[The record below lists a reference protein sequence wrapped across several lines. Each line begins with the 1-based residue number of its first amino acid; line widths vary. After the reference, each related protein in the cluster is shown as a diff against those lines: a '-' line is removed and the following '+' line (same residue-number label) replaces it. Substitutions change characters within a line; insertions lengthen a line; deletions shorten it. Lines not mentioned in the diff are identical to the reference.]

1 MKLSLQLGP
10 FVILL
15 ATACYIQAH
24 WNQIPDRFPVH
35 WGINGMPDGWS
46 GRTPLGVYGPL
57 LFGAALVIA
66 ISVPAYAISHST
78 QRVSAAGGTQGQGEF
93 AHRTAVVLL
102 GVEYFIAAV
111 LSLVALLP
119 FTGNPGMVPIVILTV
134 GILASA
140 FFLSRWLGRGRD
152 WSQHIPGSDA
162 CWKLGMFYFNP
173 DDPALFVEKRIGIGY
188 TINFAHGSSWIVLAL
203 TLVLPLG
210 LGALALW
217 HR

>member
-1 MKLSLQLGP
+1 
-10 FVILL
+10 
-15 ATACYIQAH
+15 
-24 WNQIPDRFPVH
+24 
-35 WGINGMPDGWS
+35 
-46 GRTPLGVYGPL
+46 
-57 LFGAALVIA
+57 
-66 ISVPAYAISHST
+66 
-78 QRVSAAGGTQGQGEF
+78 
-93 AHRTAVVLL
+93 
-102 GVEYFIAAV
+102 
-111 LSLVALLP
+111 
-119 FTGNPGMVPIVILTV
+119 VPIVILTV

>member
-10 FVILL
+10 FGILL
-15 ATACYIQAH
+15 ATAAYIQAH
-24 WNQIPDRFPVH
+24 WNHIPDRFPVH
-35 WGINGMPDGWS
+35 WGMNGMPNGWS

-66 ISVPAYAISHST
+66 ISVPAYAISHGV
-78 QRVSAAGGTQGQGEF
+78 QRVSAAGGAPSPGEF
-93 AHRTAVVLL
+93 AHRTSVVLL
-102 GVEYFIAAV
+102 GVEFFVAAV

-119 FTGNPGMVPIVILTV
+119 FTGNPGMMPIVILTV

-140 FFLSRWLGRGRD
+140 VFLSRWLGHGRGR
-152 WSQHIPGSDA
+152 SQHIPGGDA

-173 DDPALFVEKRIGIGY
+173 DDPALFVEKRVGIGY